1 MYVEILYLINIRRQ
15 YINIHEVTDFHGGFS
30 TIFSALRSNTRW
42 TTQLINIYTPVC
54 IVFNDSM
61 ALLTI
66 LYLKIKT
73 CRLHINIHDVTI
85 LCGGFLTYSIRQV
98 YVPGRP
104 DMQHIGYMS
113 GSASDNK
120 EMHRIGKCFITQ
132 DALF

>member
-42 TTQLINIYTPVC
+42 TTQLINIYVC

-66 LYLKIKT
+66 LYLKIKI
-73 CRLHINIHDVTI
+73 CRLLINIHNVTI
-85 LCGGFLTYSIRQV
+85 LCEGFLTYSIRQG
-98 YVPGRP
+98 YVPGCP
-104 DMQHIGYMS
+104 DMQHIGYMW
-113 GSASDNK
+113 GSASDNQ
-120 EMHRIGKCFITQ
+120 EMHHIGKCFITQ